1 MKIKHLTST
10 LALAGIVGSIPLGSY
25 VAAKKT
31 DLLDARPIPIFLE
44 VNGEK
49 KTMKI
54 PRYNLFK
61 IPPGNCARYAKNVAR
76 DVFGLR
82 YDSAN
87 AWDLRY
93 KNKIVTSANNEQL
106 DDLVKRGDL
115 KPGML
120 VGVYN
125 PKSAHINDLD
135 ATGNKVA
142 YTHMIVYL
150 GKSDGK
156 LRFAHQ
162 FKTKFEIF
170 GQDDLSK
177 RGLEARE
184 VIAPKDYLSKGQV
197 GMRRD

>member
-1 MKIKHLTST
+1 MKIKPLTCN
-10 LALAGIVGSIPLGSY
+10 LILAGLVGCVVLGSY
-25 VAAKKT
+25 VAARKT
-31 DLLDARPIPIFLE
+31 DLLDAPPIPIFLE

-49 KTMKI
+49 RNMEI
-54 PRYNLFK
+54 PKYNFLK
-61 IPPGNCARYAKNVAR
+61 MPPGNCARYARNVAR

-106 DDLVKRGDL
+106 GDLVERGDL

-125 PKSAHINDLD
+125 PKSAHITDLD
-135 ATGNKVA
+135 ATGNRVA
-142 YTHMIVYL
+142 YTHMVVYL

-162 FKTKFEIF
+162 FKTKVEIF

-184 VIAPKDYLSKGQV
+184 VIAPKDYVSQMQV